1 MRKTLF
7 NPKAFI
13 AALMLSGAIIAS
25 CGDDEKSFSAVDN
38 QNPTI
43 SLENETI
50 HWEFAKEFFI
60 KAKINDADGIKT
72 ITLKNADL
80 YLDKTIDI
88 LDLKGSDCTSY
99 ELNYKFTVPDSLKAE
114 TFPILITVED
124 LVGNVSNAT
133 FTASMDG
140 DFTNPKFTSEPG
152 DIINVI
158 MPSFNLKFAVSDN
171 KVIKTVIVKFPELN
185 IDEEISN
192 DSKEYEYKKH
202 IELGDENRDYKGTIA
217 AYDAFDNKIEKEITI
232 SKGELKDY
240 KKMYLCDV
248 AEKDLTTDVC
258 GVPMLIDHTG
268 EFEYTAYYFNF
279 KAGTEIRFLPQKDS
293 YEPICFGLD
302 PLNNEILTPNPD
314 EAQPLILDKEGVYY
328 KIVFNTKQGTYE
340 TSTYTVEEAIDP
352 LPHELGTHTLN
363 DWDDRGQWNADP
375 GEWVDVYPNDE
386 NKKILWGDFNIGL
399 LLDGYDPKDVKTYFA
414 YHPKNKHIIQILG
427 YELSAG
433 EFKFHPHNWQSAN
446 WWDYY
451 TWKPEKATKNDPEIW
466 NYVGKY
472 KLYAYNVESTS
483 YNNNVE
489 VNNHAELTIPKT
501 GKYDIIF
508 DIHLGRMKIIPSV
521 SK

>member
-7 NPKAFI
+7 NPKTFI
-13 AALMLSGAIIAS
+13 AVLMLSGAIIAS

-72 ITLKNADL
+72 INLKNADL

-99 ELNYKFTVPDSLKAE
+99 ELNYKFTAPDTLKSE
-114 TFPILITVED
+114 SFPIVITVED
-124 LVGNVSNAT
+124 LVGNVSSAT

-140 DFTNPKFTSEPG
+140 DFTNPKFTVEPSST
-152 DIINVI
+152 INVI
-158 MPSFNLKFAVSDN
+158 MSAFNFKFSVSDN
-171 KVIKTVIVKFPELN
+171 KVIKTVVVKFPELN

-240 KKMYLCDV
+240 ERMYLSDV
-248 AEKDLTTDVC
+248 KKEADLSSDVC
-258 GVPMLIDHTG
+258 GVPMLVNHSG
-268 EFEYTAYYFNF
+268 EFEYTAFYYNET
-279 KAGTEIRFLPQKDS
+279 AGTEIRLIPQKS
-293 YEPICFGLD
+293 SFEPICFGLD
-302 PLNNEILTPNPD
+302 PSNNKILTPNPD

-328 KIVFNTKQGTYE
+328 RIVFNTKQGTYE
-340 TSTYTVEEAIDP
+340 TSTYTIEEAADP
-352 LPHELGTHTLN
+352 LPHELGTKSLN
-363 DWDDRGQWNADP
+363 LWAGYNTATWNKDKGVWENAGDDVEWDWFNVGIMTDNP
-375 GEWVDVYPNDE
+375 SKVT
-386 NKKILWGDFNIGL
+386 DF
-399 LLDGYDPKDVKTYFA
+399 FE
-414 YHPKNKHIIQILG
+414 YHPQNKHIIQILN
-427 YELSAG
+427 YQLEAG
-433 EFKFHPHNWQSAN
+433 SFNFHPHNYHAN
-446 WWDYY
+446 KDWWDYC
-451 TWKPEKATKNDPEIW
+451 TWKPEAATKNDPEIW
-466 NYVGKY
+466 KYVGNY
-472 KLYAYNVESTS
+472 QNPAYNLESTS

-489 VNNHAELTIPKT
+489 VNNNAELTIPKT